1 MTQGKVSKDEN
12 GRMAVFT
19 SMFLREGTFRSGSV
33 LLKSLV
39 YYFLFVYCLRSSMR
53 SLNLVNVSNID
64 TFDIILFILAMIAF
78 LIGWKNKY
86 PKNWL
91 LFLLMIFLPIIGFPL
106 FIYNVLKHYAVQ
118 KSLKI
123 EEKKDWKFWLA
134 VILMSLLCITGLVAT
149 YVM

>member
-106 FIYNVLKHYAVQ
+106 FIYNFLKHYAVQ